1 MRTCCIITPHP
12 FWRERIGC
20 GTLMRGRYKLLREL
34 FDEVLVLFITKSDET
49 CPLSGATLRLH
60 QRFSA
65 QHRAAI
71 KSYVKNKNI
80 SLCYFSYDYWPGIA
94 EAVDCQTAVELHDI
108 IHLRSESFKKF
119 GVSCPFNKTKD
130 QEIEDL
136 KKFDIVFCLNLEEVK
151 YLQKNAVKCTYLPP
165 TFSFQ
170 MVTQSK
176 YEPIAGM
183 IGSAAKP
190 NVDGLTQLMKSSNVD
205 VDLVIAGALSKLDL
219 PVGTYQHRLTKLG
232 YVATPQEF
240 YSKINVALSPI
251 RFGAG
256 LKIKVLEALANGCG
270 VMATSHS
277 IDGFPTGIHDVVT
290 IEDNFENWT
299 KNRMRQ
305 SALVNRSKIESF
317 INEHFS
323 SNAIKATLKEF
334 I

>member
-1 MRTCCIITPHP
+1 MRSCCIITPHP

-60 QRFSA
+60 HPFSA

-108 IHLRSESFKKF
+108 MHLRSESFEKF
-119 GVSCPFNKTKD
+119 GASCPINKTKS

-136 KKFDIVFCLNLEEVK
+136 KKFDIVFCLNLAEVK
-151 YLQKNAVKCTYLPP
+151 YLQINNVPCNYLPP

-170 MVTQSK
+170 MITQPEH
-176 YEPIAGM
+176 EPIAGM

-190 NVDGLTQLMKSSNVD
+190 NIDGLTQLMKSSD
-205 VDLVIAGALSKLDL
+205 ICGGLVIAGALSKLDL
-219 PVGTYQHRLTKLG
+219 SVDARQDRLNKLG
-232 YVATPQEF
+232 YVVKPQEF
-240 YSKINVALSPI
+240 YSKINVALSPA

-256 LKIKVLEALANGCG
+256 LKIKVLEALANGCR
-270 VMATSHS
+270 VLATSHS
-277 IDGFPTGIHDVVT
+277 VEGFPKGIHDVVT

-299 KNRMRQ
+299 KGRLQQ
-305 SALVNRSKIESF
+305 SVVVKKAD
-317 INEHFS
+317 
-323 SNAIKATLKEF
+323 IKSYIDNYFTEDIAKSILKEVV
-334 I
+334 